1 MNKFIITGRLTRN
14 PELRYTNNNIAITEL
29 NLAINNKKDDTTFLT
44 IKVFNKTAET
54 CNEYLKKGDLIA
66 VEGNIKNNNYEDETE
81 KMHYR
86 TDFIGNKVEFL
97 STKKKDDTKEE
108 KQDRNS
114 IFEEFGDSIK
124 TESNIGEQ
132 IEIDEDS
139 LPF

>member
-14 PELRYTNNNIAITEL
+14 PELRYTSNNVAITEL

-54 CNEYLKKGDLIA
+54 CNEYLNKGDLIA
-66 VEGNIKNNNYEDETE
+66 VEGNIKNNNYEDETG

-114 IFEEFGDSIK
+114 IFEEFGKS
-124 TESNIGEQ
+124 
-132 IEIDEDS
+132 IEIEEDD
-139 LPF
+139 LPFN

>member
-86 TDFIGNKVEFL
+86 TVFIGNKVEFL

-114 IFEEFGDSIK
+114 IFEEFGKS
-124 TESNIGEQ
+124 
-132 IEIDEDS
+132 IEIEEND
-139 LPF
+139 LPFN

>member
-29 NLAINNKKDDTTFLT
+29 NLAINNRKDDTTFLM
-44 IKVFNKTAET
+44 IKIFNKNAET

-66 VEGNIKNNNYEDETE
+66 VEGNIRNNNYEDESG

-97 STKKKDDTKEE
+97 SINKKDDTKEE

-114 IFEEFGDSIK
+114 IFEEFGKS
-124 TESNIGEQ
+124 
-132 IEIDEDS
+132 IEIEEDD
-139 LPF
+139 LPFN

>member
-14 PELRYTNNNIAITEL
+14 LELRYTNNNIAITEL

-54 CNEYLKKGDLIA
+54 CNEYLNKGDLIA
-66 VEGNIKNNNYEDETE
+66 VEGNIKNNNYEDETG

-114 IFEEFGDSIK
+114 IFEEFGKS
-124 TESNIGEQ
+124 
-132 IEIDEDS
+132 IEIEEND
-139 LPF
+139 LPFN

>member
-14 PELRYTNNNIAITEL
+14 PELRYTSNNVAITEL

-44 IKVFNKTAET
+44 IKLFNKTAET

-66 VEGNIKNNNYEDETE
+66 VEGNIKNNNYEDEAG

-114 IFEEFGDSIK
+114 IFEEFGKS
-124 TESNIGEQ
+124 
-132 IEIDEDS
+132 IEIEEDD
-139 LPF
+139 LPFN

>member
-14 PELRYTNNNIAITEL
+14 PELRYTSNNVAITEL

-44 IKVFNKTAET
+44 IKLFNKTAET

-66 VEGNIKNNNYEDETE
+66 VEGNIKNNNYEDEAG

-97 STKKKDDTKEE
+97 STKKKDEIKEE

-114 IFEEFGDSIK
+114 IFEEFGKS
-124 TESNIGEQ
+124 
-132 IEIDEDS
+132 IEIEDND
-139 LPF
+139 LPFN

>member
-114 IFEEFGDSIK
+114 IFEEFGKS
-124 TESNIGEQ
+124 
-132 IEIDEDS
+132 IEIEEND
-139 LPF
+139 LPFN

>member
-54 CNEYLKKGDLIA
+54 CNEYLNKGDLIA
-66 VEGNIKNNNYEDETE
+66 VEGNIKNNNYEDETG

-97 STKKKDDTKEE
+97 STKKNAKEE

>member
-29 NLAINNKKDDTTFLT
+29 NLAINNRKDDTTFLM
-44 IKVFNKTAET
+44 IKIFNKNAET

-66 VEGNIKNNNYEDETE
+66 VEGNIRNNNYEDESG
-81 KMHYR
+81 KIHYR

-97 STKKKDDTKEE
+97 SINKKDDTKEE

-114 IFEEFGDSIK
+114 IFEEFGKS
-124 TESNIGEQ
+124 
-132 IEIDEDS
+132 IEIEEDD
-139 LPF
+139 LPFN

>member
-54 CNEYLKKGDLIA
+54 CNEYLSKGDLIA
-66 VEGNIKNNNYEDETE
+66 VEGNIKNNNYEDETG

-86 TDFIGNKVEFL
+86 TDFIGNKIEFL
-97 STKKKDDTKEE
+97 SMNKK
-108 KQDRNS
+108 
-114 IFEEFGDSIK
+114 
-124 TESNIGEQ
+124 
-132 IEIDEDS
+132 EDY
-139 LPF
+139 

>member
-14 PELRYTNNNIAITEL
+14 PELRYTSNNIAITEL
-29 NLAINNKKDDTTFLT
+29 SLAINNRKDDTTFLT

-54 CNEYLKKGDLIA
+54 CGEYLNKGDLIA
-66 VEGNIKNNNYEDETE
+66 VEGNIRNNNYEDESG

-97 STKKKDDTKEE
+97 SMKKKDEIKEE

-114 IFEEFGDSIK
+114 VFEEFGKS
-124 TESNIGEQ
+124 
-132 IEIDEDS
+132 IEIEEDD
-139 LPF
+139 LPFN

>member
-14 PELRYTNNNIAITEL
+14 PELRYTSNNVAITEL

-44 IKVFNKTAET
+44 IKLFNKTAET

-66 VEGNIKNNNYEDETE
+66 VEGNIKNNNYEDETG

-86 TDFIGNKVEFL
+86 TDFIGNKIEFL

-114 IFEEFGDSIK
+114 IFEEFGKS
-124 TESNIGEQ
+124 
-132 IEIDEDS
+132 IEIEEDD
-139 LPF
+139 LPFN

>member
-1 MNKFIITGRLTRN
+1 MTRN

-54 CNEYLKKGDLIA
+54 CSEYLNKGNLKS
-66 VEGNIKNNNYEDETE
+66 VEGNIRNNNYEDE
-81 KMHYR
+81 KGKVHYI

-97 STKKKDDTKEE
+97 STKKKDKTKEE

-114 IFEEFGDSIK
+114 IFEEFGKS
-124 TESNIGEQ
+124 
-132 IEIDEDS
+132 IEIEEDD
-139 LPF
+139 LPFN

>member
-14 PELRYTNNNIAITEL
+14 PELRYTSNNVAITEL
-29 NLAINNKKDDTTFLT
+29 NLAINNKRDDTTFLT
-44 IKVFNKTAET
+44 IKLFNKTAET

-66 VEGNIKNNNYEDETE
+66 VEGNIKNNNYEDETG

-97 STKKKDDTKEE
+97 STNKKDEIKEE

-114 IFEEFGDSIK
+114 IFEEFGKS
-124 TESNIGEQ
+124 
-132 IEIDEDS
+132 IEIEDND
-139 LPF
+139 LPFN

>member
-14 PELRYTNNNIAITEL
+14 PELRYTSNNVAITEL

-66 VEGNIKNNNYEDETE
+66 VEGNIKNNNYEDEAG

-97 STKKKDDTKEE
+97 STKKKDEIKEE

-114 IFEEFGDSIK
+114 IFEEFGKS
-124 TESNIGEQ
+124 
-132 IEIDEDS
+132 IEIEEND
-139 LPF
+139 LPFN